1 MSPRNLARRYA
12 TCTGQ
17 TPARAIETM
26 RLDAARRRPTEQ
38 PGVPVARIAERCG
51 SGDDERMRRAFLRG
65 LGVDFPSSFQRRGMG
80 INGLA
85 LSIFTDPSL
94 LRVQRSA

>member
-1 MSPRNLARRYA
+1 MSPRNFARRYA

-51 SGDDERMRRAFLRG
+51 IGDDERMRRAFLRG
-65 LGVDFPSSFQRRGMG
+65 LGVAPSDYRAR
-80 INGLA
+80 L
-85 LSIFTDPSL
+85 DRESL
-94 LRVQRSA
+94 DAR